1 MKVIDSFQ
9 KAIRTEYKGPTNTQG
24 SRIVAKC
31 GAEGKKVS
39 MTIPYDHALSSSE
52 NHVNAAKTFAEKM
65 GWMVYDSSKNMIYPW
80 DLIGGWYDGCGFF
93 VFSK

>member
-31 GAEGKKVS
+31 GTEGKKVS
-39 MTIPYDHALSSSE
+39 ISVSYDHSIDMDK
-52 NHVNAAKTFAEKM
+52 NHHLAARKLVEKLN
-65 GWMVYDSSKNMIYPW
+65 WNCTEMVC
-80 DLIGGWYDGCGFF
+80 GWYDGCGFF

>member
-1 MKVIDSFQ
+1 MKIIDSYQ

-31 GAEGKKVS
+31 GAEGKKMS

-52 NHVNAAKTFAEKM
+52 NHANAARKFAEKLS
-65 GWMVYDSSKNMIYPW
+65 WNCTEMIC
-80 DLIGGWYDGCGFF
+80 GWYDNCGFF